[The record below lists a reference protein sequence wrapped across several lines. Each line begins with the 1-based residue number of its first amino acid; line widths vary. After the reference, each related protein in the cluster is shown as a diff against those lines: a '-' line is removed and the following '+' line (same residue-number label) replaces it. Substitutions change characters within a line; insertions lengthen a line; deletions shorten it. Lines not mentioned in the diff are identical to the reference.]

1 MDNNEIVKIFKAL
14 CDTKRIEIIK
24 LLQKGELCACN
35 LQEKL
40 DIGQSGLSY
49 HMKILVE
56 SNLVTSRI
64 EGKWS
69 HYSLNLEGKNDAK
82 QVLESLIFNDNSK
95 IVCDCKK

>member
-14 CDTKRIEIIK
+14 CDPKRIEIIK
-24 LLQKGELCACN
+24 FLQNGELCACN

-40 DIGQSGLSY
+40 EIGQSGLSY

-56 SNLVTSRI
+56 SNLVTSRV

-69 HYSLNLEGKNDAK
+69 HYSLNLDGKDVAV
-82 QVLESLIFNDNSK
+82 QVLESLIYKSNSDIK
-95 IVCDCKK
+95 CDCRK